1 LPESSLNEGAE
12 GNAGKTKADEVVVG
26 GSGRRL
32 AASNVLLALLADDVL
47 DGDPDDGDLDR
58 ELGAL
63 LEETK
68 TLGARSSTNEVGQG
82 TSEETAVNVGAV
94 TSVGG
99 LVAAGQLSLVTALVL
114 GLLDSH
120 VAGDGEAN
128 VAVALVAGT
137 VGVARAV
144 VIDGGRRRTT
154 GHGHDGGSESKNS
167 SSDGELHC
175 DGGFGIER
183 ELKLGVACKRALVWK
198 DWTVRERKKANQR
211 M

>member
-1 LPESSLNEGAE
+1 MGTITINTVSWCDCW
-12 GNAGKTKADEVVVG
+12 K
-26 GSGRRL
+26 RL
-32 AASNVLLALLADDVL
+32 T
-47 DGDPDDGDLDR
+47 LDR

-63 LEETK
+63 LEETQ

-99 LVAAGQLSLVTALVL
+99 LVAAGQLSLVTALVF

-128 VAVALVAGT
+128 LAVAIVAVTIAGT
-137 VGVARAV
+137 VTS
-144 VIDGGRRRTT
+144 GRRAT
-154 GHGHDGGSESKNS
+154 GHGHNGGSESKNS
-167 SSDGELHC
+167 SGDGELHC

-183 ELKLGVACKRALVWK
+183 ELKLGVALK
-198 DWTVRERKKANQR
+198 ERLSGKTGL
-211 M
+211 

>member
-1 LPESSLNEGAE
+1 MVEGDDWQQAMFCWHCLLMMSWTAIPMMGTTIISF
-12 GNAGKTKADEVVVG
+12 GNRCHCC
-26 GSGRRL
+26 GRPTL
-32 AASNVLLALLADDVL
+32 E
-47 DGDPDDGDLDR
+47 R

-99 LVAAGQLSLVTALVL
+99 LVAAGQLSLVTALVF

-128 VAVALVAGT
+128 VAVALVAST
-137 VGVARAV
+137 VGVAGAV
-144 VIDGGRRRTT
+144 VINGGWRTT